1 MTPRQVVEQ
10 FGLDQC
16 STSVKSAW
24 KNRDGTDRYT
34 VDVTHLIQPNREHDD
49 RRLGGEFKPFSGCY
63 YETGESE
70 RYLEESGFDEF
81 PAMAPRWRT
90 TGEDVW
96 GTDSPGMIALGDIKQ
111 LQTMERRGAQ
121 GLEKSINPP
130 MGADADLKTTRLSII
145 AGDVSYI
152 NPVGGDRKRMYPLHE
167 TKIDLSQLEGKISQI
182 EDRINEAYYVKLF
195 LMMATLEDRG
205 DRTATEIIQRKEEK
219 ILALGPM
226 LENQNVD
233 LFNPLFDRTFAIMTR
248 RNLLPP
254 PPRELEGQPLK
265 VEYISV
271 MHQAMQAT
279 GLEAIDRI
287 TGYVLNVVKQSGEPS
302 LMDKLDFDQAVD
314 EYADMTGAPP
324 KIVVPDDVVQKIRA
338 QRAKMQQ
345 QAHAA
350 ETAAKAAQAAQALSQ
365 TDTSTGGNAL
375 SDAMGAGA
383 QQQQGDLVGA
393 GY

>member
-1 MTPRQVVEQ
+1 
-10 FGLDQC
+10 
-16 STSVKSAW
+16 
-24 KNRDGTDRYT
+24 
-34 VDVTHLIQPNREHDD
+34 
-49 RRLGGEFKPFSGCY
+49 
-63 YETGESE
+63 
-70 RYLEESGFDEF
+70 
-81 PAMAPRWRT
+81 
-90 TGEDVW
+90 
-96 GTDSPGMIALGDIKQ
+96 
-111 LQTMERRGAQ
+111 
-121 GLEKSINPP
+121 
-130 MGADADLKTTRLSII
+130 
-145 AGDVSYI
+145 
-152 NPVGGDRKRMYPLHE
+152 
-167 TKIDLSQLEGKISQI
+167 
-182 EDRINEAYYVKLF
+182 
-195 LMMATLEDRG
+195 
-205 DRTATEIIQRKEEK
+205 
-219 ILALGPM
+219 M